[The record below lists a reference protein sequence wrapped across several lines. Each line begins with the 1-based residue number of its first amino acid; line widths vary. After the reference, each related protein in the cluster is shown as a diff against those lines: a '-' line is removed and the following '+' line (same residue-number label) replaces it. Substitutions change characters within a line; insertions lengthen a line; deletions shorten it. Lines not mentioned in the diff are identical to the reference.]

1 MTTEVFPPDPETL
14 ACLELEALL
23 DSEPEALLKPG
34 EVALLFRVTP
44 KTVSRWSEE
53 GRIVAVRTLGGHRRF
68 TSKEVS
74 RVRSLIGP
82 VTGPEPV

>member
-1 MTTEVFPPDPETL
+1 MTEVLPPDPEML
-14 ACLELEALL
+14 VCLELEAQLETQP
-23 DSEPEALLKPG
+23 DALLKPG
-34 EVALLFRVTP
+34 EVARLFRVTP

-74 RVRSLIGP
+74 RVRGLIGRIR
-82 VTGPEPV
+82 GPEPA

>member
-1 MTTEVFPPDPETL
+1 MTEVLPPDPETL
-14 ACLELEALL
+14 ICLELEALL
-23 DSEPEALLKPG
+23 DSEPDALLKPG
-34 EVALLFRVTP
+34 EVARLFRVTP

-74 RVRSLIGP
+74 RVRSLIGRIR
-82 VTGPEPV
+82 GPEPA